1 MTEAAQLQ
9 HLLDEMRGVIVE
21 GRAVLAEQAGIALE
35 QRYELRT
42 ATSALVDVAA
52 ELRATREDAAAR
64 DEHLDGRIEALL
76 NAQGRIL
83 DILEAT
89 DRRLDDHEQRLEVV
103 EQRADGHDEAL
114 VALAEAQAG
123 AKAEADARLAK
134 LAGEV
139 ELAKARAKRLASW
152 RLVGAG
158 LCGAALALVGA
169 IVGAWAKAP

>member
-1 MTEAAQLQ
+1 MTDAALQ
-9 HLLDEMRGVIVE
+9 RLLDEMRSVIVE

-35 QRYELRT
+35 QRDELR
-42 ATSALVDVAA
+42 AASSALVDVAA

-76 NAQGRIL
+76 NAQGRVL

-89 DRRLDDHEQRLEVV
+89 DRRLDDHEQRIEVV

-134 LAGEV
+134 LAAEV
-139 ELAKARAKRLASW
+139 ELGKAKAKRLAGW
-152 RLVGAG
+152 RLIGAG
-158 LCGAALALVGA
+158 LAGAVIALIGVLA
-169 IVGAWAKAP
+169 GAWAKTP